1 LAKAFITGL
10 DAPQRTWSRLDFPQR
25 VKLTAVLLQ
34 EGELQCRQVEAPDF
48 KTNTRKLGL
57 SPGACN
63 APPCETHSLSATI
76 YRFVSERKQAR
87 RYVVSGIVQG
97 VGFRY
102 FTQNA
107 AERLHLSGYTKNLP
121 DGRVEVYAI
130 GTPEQLAKLRSALER
145 GPWGASVSE
154 VREEQATVDQN
165 YANGFVITY

>member
-1 LAKAFITGL
+1 MQCNPAKAALPVHKHTAIPL
-10 DAPQRTWSRLDFPQR
+10 LRRTYAAR
-25 VKLTAVLLQ
+25 VV
-34 EGELQCRQVEAPDF
+34 
-48 KTNTRKLGL
+48 
-57 SPGACN
+57 
-63 APPCETHSLSATI
+63 SLSATI
-76 YRFVSERKQAR
+76 YRFVSEHKQAR
-87 RYVVSGIVQG
+87 RYFVSGIVQG

-121 DGRVEVYAI
+121 DGRVEAYAI

-154 VREEQATVDQN
+154 VAEEQAAIDSN